1 MNIRKIQKYQLET
14 LINIHDDY
22 INCLLCLNDGR
33 IASASFDT
41 KINIYNKNLLTI
53 DIQINEHL
61 KSVTYIT
68 QLKNNNLVSCSEDK
82 TINIIKIIFNKYVL
96 IQTLLEHHW
105 GINKIIELSNG
116 QNLVSGSDDKT
127 IIIWKKFDKM
137 YYEKSHVLNGNEKW
151 IDNLIEIKSSE
162 ILSTSSQN
170 ETITIWD
177 IDKHT
182 KIHEIKNIKVSN
194 SNQNLFLIKKY
205 ELIIGG
211 KEYIYIMDVFTKKI
225 LKTYKCDF
233 TILCFLNLNNNKIF
247 ISGDNNGDLRQF
259 YYNNKELKNISKI
272 NTFSKGYINT
282 ITLFHGFK
290 IVTGSND
297 KLIKIFS

>member
-1 MNIRKIQKYQLET
+1 MILKKVQKYQLET

-82 TINIIKIIFNKYVL
+82 TINIIKIIINKYVI

-105 GINKIIELSNG
+105 GVNKIIELSNG

-127 IIIWKKFDKM
+127 IIIWKKFDKLH
-137 YYEKSHVLNGNEKW
+137 YEKSCVLNGHEKW

-170 ETITIWD
+170 EKIIIWD
-177 IDKHT
+177 IYKQI
-182 KIHEIKNIKVSN
+182 KIKEIENIKVSN
-194 SNQNLFLIKKY
+194 SNQNLFLIKTY

-211 KEYIYIMDVFTKKI
+211 KELIYIMDVFTKKI
-225 LKTYKCDF
+225 QKIYKCDF

-259 YYNNKELKNISKI
+259 HYHNKELKNISKI

-297 KLIKIFS
+297 KLIKIWS